1 MPWEYEIPLGQHDD
15 RYVCEPGSRSVGRS
29 VWMAALDCNRSKNPP
44 PLLNPHAIR
53 LIVRAEITAVVDK
66 AETPGPFSSSS
77 KHVLFCLAI
86 SRRDDDE
93 CRETGIAVVRAL
105 NLRLASL
112 PSLADP
118 PIDPITP

>member
-1 MPWEYEIPLGQHDD
+1 M
-15 RYVCEPGSRSVGRS
+15 
-29 VWMAALDCNRSKNPP
+29 
-44 PLLNPHAIR
+44 
-53 LIVRAEITAVVDK
+53 RAEITAVVDK

-105 NLRLASL
+105 NLHLASS
-112 PSLADP
+112 PS
-118 PIDPITP
+118 